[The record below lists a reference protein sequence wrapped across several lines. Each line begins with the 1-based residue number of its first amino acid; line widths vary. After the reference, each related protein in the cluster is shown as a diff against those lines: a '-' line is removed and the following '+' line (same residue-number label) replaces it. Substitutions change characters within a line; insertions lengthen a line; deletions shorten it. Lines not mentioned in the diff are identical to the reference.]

1 MKEAKFQYSIKVPS
15 GYEKVV
21 EKARKYLFEHPG
33 TIRKRPGNLI
43 FISDVFQWALDM
55 LADHLDINFRNNEA
69 IEIVGEEELLRKQQ
83 NKKLAIILSDKHYDL
98 QQEYVDDFRDKMSLF
113 EFCDL
118 RGIDWKSL
126 LRSASTNKC

>member
-1 MKEAKFQYSIKVPS
+1 MKEAKLQYSIKVPS
-15 GYEKVV
+15 GYDKVI

-55 LADHLDINFRNNEA
+55 LADHLDINFRNNED
-69 IEIVGEEELLRKQQ
+69 IEIVGEEELERKQQ
-83 NKKLAIILSDKHYDL
+83 NKRLAIILSEKYYDL
-98 QQEYVDDFRDKMSLF
+98 QEEYLDKFVDKMSLF

-118 RGIDWKSL
+118 KDLDWKSL
-126 LRSASTNKC
+126 LRSTSTNK